1 MPRSFFTPRLLPALL
16 PLVVGFAPAAR
27 AHDHIPHVATD
38 IAPVHALV
46 AQVMQGVGTPDLILP
61 PGASPHGYSMR
72 PSEAAALADAD
83 LVIWVGP
90 TLTPWLEKSLD
101 TIASGA
107 ARLTLTESGVT
118 TQLPNRESAVFG
130 DEDHHEDDHQE
141 AHEKDHDGEHKSDHD
156 DHDMHETHDDHD
168 KDHADDHDA
177 EHEKDH
183 DDHKDGAHEED
194 HDADHD
200 EKHGDD
206 HDKDHA
212 DHDAEHSDGH
222 DHDHAAGAMDPHVWL
237 DPVNAQMWLGVIAD
251 QLAERDP
258 EHADVYLANAQA
270 AREGLDA
277 LIADTRQ
284 TLTPLADTRFVVFHD
299 AYQYF
304 EARFGLKA
312 AGAISLGDA
321 SRPSPARIATLR
333 DAVKDGQISCALAE
347 PQYNSG
353 LIDTVFEGTDVST
366 QVIDPLGAALTPGP
380 ELYTQLLR
388 GMVDSFVGCV
398 K

>member
-1 MPRSFFTPRLLPALL
+1 MLRTLLTPRLLPALL
-16 PLVVGFAPAAR
+16 PLVVGLHNPAR
-27 AHDHIPHVATD
+27 AHDHVPHVATD

-83 LVIWVGP
+83 LVVWVGP
-90 TLTPWLEKSLD
+90 VLTPWLEKSLD

-118 TQLPNRESAVFG
+118 AQLPFREAAVFG
-130 DEDHHEDDHQE
+130 EEDHH
-141 AHEKDHDGEHKSDHD
+141 GDHD
-156 DHDMHETHDDHD
+156 DHDTHEDHD
-168 KDHADDHDA
+168 EDHADDHDA
-177 EHEKDH
+177 EHAD
-183 DDHKDGAHEED
+183 D

-200 EKHGDD
+200 KEHGEEHGEDQAD

-212 DHDAEHSDGH
+212 DDH

-237 DPVNAQMWLGVIAD
+237 DPVNAQMWLGLIAD
-251 QLAERDP
+251 QLAKRDP
-258 EHADVYLANAQA
+258 EHAEVYLANAKS
-270 AREGLDA
+270 AREGLEA

-312 AGAISLGDA
+312 AA
-321 SRPSPARIATLR
+321 RPALPPCATPSKTARSPVLWRNRNLTL
-333 DAVKDGQISCALAE
+333 A
-347 PQYNSG
+347 
-353 LIDTVFEGTDVST
+353 
-366 QVIDPLGAALTPGP
+366 
-380 ELYTQLLR
+380 
-388 GMVDSFVGCV
+388 
-398 K
+398 

>member
-1 MPRSFFTPRLLPALL
+1 MLRRFFTARLLPALL
-16 PLVVGFAPAAR
+16 PLVVGLPPAAQ

-83 LVIWVGP
+83 LVVWVGP

-101 TIASGA
+101 TIAAGA
-107 ARLTLTESGVT
+107 ARLTLTENGVT
-118 TQLPNRESAVFG
+118 AQLPFREAAVFG
-130 DEDHHEDDHQE
+130 DEDHHGAHDD
-141 AHEKDHDGEHKSDHD
+141 DHDGDHDAEHNSDHD
-156 DHDMHETHDDHD
+156 DHDTHETHDDHDNAQHEDHD

-177 EHEKDH
+177 
-183 DDHKDGAHEED
+183 
-194 HDADHD
+194 
-200 EKHGDD
+200 
-206 HDKDHA
+206 DHA
-212 DHDAEHSDGH
+212 DHDAEHSDGHDH

-258 EHADVYLANAQA
+258 EHADVYLANAKS
-270 AREGLDA
+270 ARAGLDA

-321 SRPSPARIATLR
+321 SRPSPARIAALR
-333 DAVKDGQISCALAE
+333 DAVKDGQITCALAE
-347 PQYNSG
+347 PQFNAG
-353 LIDTVFEGTDVST
+353 LINTVFEGTDVST

-380 ELYTQLLR
+380 ALYTQLLR
-388 GMVDSFVGCV
+388 GMADSFVGCV

>member
-16 PLVVGFAPAAR
+16 PLVVGFTPAAH

-72 PSEAAALADAD
+72 PSEAAALAEAD
-83 LVIWVGP
+83 LVVWVGP
-90 TLTPWLEKSLD
+90 VLTPWLEKSLD

-107 ARLTLTESGVT
+107 ARLTLTQSGVT
-118 TQLPNRESAVFG
+118 TQLPFREAAVFG
-130 DEDHHEDDHQE
+130 DEDHHGEHDDDH
-141 AHEKDHDGEHKSDHD
+141 HE
-156 DHDMHETHDDHD
+156 DHD

-177 EHEKDH
+177 EHA
-183 DDHKDGAHEED
+183 DHKDGEHEEG
-194 HDADHD
+194 HD
-200 EKHGDD
+200 EN
-206 HDKDHA
+206 HDEDHA
-212 DHDAEHSDGH
+212 DHDAEHSDGQEH
-222 DHDHAAGAMDPHVWL
+222 DHDHAEGAMDPHVWL

-258 EHADVYLANAQA
+258 EHADVYLANAKA

-333 DAVKDGQISCALAE
+333 DAVKDGQITCALAE
-347 PQYNSG
+347 PQFNSG

-388 GMVDSFVGCV
+388 GMADSFAGCV